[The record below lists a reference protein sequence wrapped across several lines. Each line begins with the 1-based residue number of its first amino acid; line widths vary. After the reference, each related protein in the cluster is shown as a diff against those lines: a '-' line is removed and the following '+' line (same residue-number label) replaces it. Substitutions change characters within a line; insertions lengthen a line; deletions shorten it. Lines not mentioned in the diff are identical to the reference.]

1 MKKKIFKMLSF
12 LISFVVLLECGTTAS
27 FAASGKAYIFTFD
40 TYDLNSREAGGQE
53 SLGYL
58 WNMGYDAGEYLN
70 NSAADAYPVMANA
83 KILVISSHGD
93 PNCLRREMTDF
104 HMYPGGSFRGRRGL
118 I

>member
-12 LISFVVLLECGTTAS
+12 LISFVVLLECGSTAS

-58 WNMGYDAGEYLN
+58 WNMGYDAGEYLTTVQLMHI
-70 NSAADAYPVMANA
+70 P
-83 KILVISSHGD
+83 
-93 PNCLRREMTDF
+93 
-104 HMYPGGSFRGRRGL
+104 
-118 I
+118 